1 MSVLV
6 IAEHDNGAVKPATLT
21 TVGAAAKLGGDLHV
35 LVVGS
40 DVQGAAGR
48 GEDRRR
54 DQGAGGRRRPVPH
67 RLAENV
73 APLIV
78 DLAKGYSHVLAPRP
92 ASART

>member
-40 DVQGAAGR
+40 ERAARAAEAAAQDRRRVQGA
-48 GEDRRR
+48 
-54 DQGAGGRRRPVPH
+54 GRRR
-67 RLAENV
+67 AESMH
-73 APLIV
+73 I
-78 DLAKGYSHVLAPRP
+78 GWPRTW
-92 ASART
+92 RR